1 MRRFALVVTLSVC
14 MFGTFTLSIFC
25 QSTNSVVEGTVED
38 TTHYVLP
45 GSKVTLVNRETGG
58 QFITTTNDVGAYVF
72 PSVVPG
78 VYTLQISKEGFKSHS
93 ITDFR
98 VTVSQRVTQNVVLE
112 VGSTSQSVLVE
123 ANGSIALLE
132 PTSNELGTLIDEVS
146 VQQLP
151 LNGRNFLQLGLLSGA
166 AQDAGPTSSDFAS
179 LQVGHADR
187 TIIINGNEQ
196 DLTGYT
202 INGMSTAGTRLGQSS
217 LNMSV
222 AAIDQFKIHQGFFL
236 PAEGPSSAGTVSV
249 VTKSGGNKFH
259 GEAFEFIRNGALDA
273 RNYFDKGAKPGAFRR
288 NQFGAAIGGP
298 IRQNKMFFYAH
309 YEGRRQVRAD
319 NVTATAPT
327 ADMFKG
333 DFSALLH
340 LPTPIQLYDP
350 ATYDP
355 ATGKRQPF
363 IGNIIAPERI
373 NAMSKALLAYYVPAT
388 AYGPNNLSGNPN
400 TVDNYDQYGGRV
412 DMVLNQKHTLFTQY
426 VHENSPTINGSLFPN
441 GGYSYPLTTDLA
453 MVQLVSNLT
462 PHVVN
467 QFGFG
472 WIRPL
477 VFYSGDNLPGIQET
491 LGFTGTA
498 DPNGLPGIFLDGFAS
513 STNPQNPSFG
523 RNQGLIGNIDN
534 QYQMHESLSVLRGKH
549 ELKFGGDFR
558 YVRTVQESSNFYS
571 RGGVWFGSTYTAQ
584 LAPDDKTGQLMPVA
598 GTGSSF
604 ADFLLGLPKNGNV
617 TSMPRTHFRW
627 TEVTP
632 YAQDT
637 WKIRPDLTIN
647 LGVSWNV
654 NTPPNAVGSDSD
666 YPHAFDF
673 QTGKV
678 LYAALGQISP
688 EIYSID
694 LNNFSPRVGI
704 AWQPR
709 FWDGTVIR
717 AGAGIYYP
725 PVTALYNLFGIT
737 APGVSIVQ
745 SFTNNPSQAMPA
757 YVLGQNVFPPMSQV
771 PITPEFAQN
780 VSGTLFALDTK
791 LRTPYIQQWSMA
803 VQHTFGKDTLVEL
816 DYIGSQS
823 RKLPIRWN
831 ADDCSVAGSLICDQS
846 VRPYKQFPYI
856 YMAANEGSAS
866 YNAFVAK
873 FQQQLKDM
881 NFVANYTWSKALTNT
896 VQGGAPVGLNQRGVC
911 LSCDKGLAG
920 FNVPQ
925 RLVLSGVW
933 DLPVGKGKRFLN
945 TSSSLNQLVGGWTVN
960 AIATFSQGNP
970 FSVLAATSTTM
981 DPMTHYRANQLC
993 NGRSSLENKDV
1004 RTNGGYW
1011 FDTSCFAMPAS
1022 NYFGDSR
1029 PNIITGPGV
1038 NNWDIGFGKVF
1049 SLRESMNLQFRT
1061 ELFNVFNHAQFL
1073 NPFSTLTGAGGK
1085 TDPNFGRITTARPAR
1100 ELQFGLKLLW

>member
-1 MRRFALVVTLSVC
+1 MRRFALILTLMVC
-14 MFGTFTLSIFC
+14 TLGTLTVFG
-25 QSTNSVVEGTVED
+25 QSNNSVVEGTVED
-38 TTHYVLP
+38 KTHYVLP
-45 GSKVTLVNRETGG
+45 GSKVTLVNRDTGG
-58 QFITTTNDVGAYVF
+58 QFITTTNDTGTYVF
-72 PSVVPG
+72 PSVAPG
-78 VYTLQISKEGFKSHS
+78 LYTLQVSKEGFKSHS
-93 ITDFR
+93 IADFR
-98 VTVSQRVTQNVVLE
+98 VTVSQRLTQDVVLE
-112 VGSTSQSVLVE
+112 VGSTSESVLVE
-123 ANGSIALLE
+123 AEGSMALLE
-132 PTSNELGTLIDEVS
+132 PTSNELGTLIDQTS

-151 LNGRNFLQLGLLSGA
+151 LNGRDFLQLGLLSGA

-179 LQVGHADR
+179 LQVGHKDR

-236 PAEGPSSAGTVSV
+236 PSEGPNSAGTVSV

-259 GEAFEFIRNGALDA
+259 GEVFEFIRNRALDA
-273 RNYFDKGAKPGAFRR
+273 RNYFDTGAKPGAFRR
-288 NQFGAAIGGP
+288 NQFGAALGGP
-298 IRQNKMFFYAH
+298 IRQNKMFFFAH

-319 NVTATAPT
+319 SVTVTAPT
-327 ADMFKG
+327 TDMFKG
-333 DFSALLH
+333 DFSALLR

-350 ATYDP
+350 ATYDS

-363 IGNIIAPERI
+363 VGNIIPQDRI
-373 NAMSKALLAYYVPAT
+373 NPMSKALLAYYVPAT
-388 AYGPNNLSGNPN
+388 TYGSMNLSGNPN
-400 TVDNYDQYGGRV
+400 TTDNYDQYGGRV

-426 VHENSPTINGSLFPN
+426 VHENSPTVNGSLFPI
-441 GGYSYPLTTDLA
+441 GGYGYPLTTDLA
-453 MVQLVSNLT
+453 MVQVVSNLT
-462 PHVVN
+462 PRIVN

-472 WIRPL
+472 WLRPS
-477 VFYSGDNLPGIQET
+477 VFYSGDNEPGIQQK

-498 DPNGLPGIFLDGFAS
+498 DPNGVPGIFLDGFAS

-534 QYQMHESLSVLRGKH
+534 QYQMHESLSVLARNH
-549 ELKFGGDFR
+549 ELKLGGDLR

-571 RGGVWFGSTYTAQ
+571 RGGVWFSSIYTAQ
-584 LAPDDKTGQLMPVA
+584 LAPDATGKLQPVA

-604 ADFLLGLPKNGNV
+604 ADFLLGTPKNGSV

-627 TEVTP
+627 TEFVP

-637 WKIRPDLTIN
+637 WKIRPDVTIN
-647 LGVSWNV
+647 LGLSWNM
-654 NTPPNAVGSDSD
+654 NTPPNAVGSDKN

-673 QTGKV
+673 KNGKV
-678 LYAALGQISP
+678 LYAALGDVSP
-688 EIYSID
+688 QIYSID

-704 AWQPR
+704 AWQPQ

-717 AGAGIYYP
+717 VGAGIYYP
-725 PVTALYNLFGIT
+725 PVSALYNLFAIT

-745 SFTNNPSQAMPA
+745 SITNNPSQPTPT
-757 YVLGQNVFPPMSQV
+757 YILGQNIFPPVSQG
-771 PITPEFAQN
+771 PITPEFAEN
-780 VSGTLFALDTK
+780 VSGVLFALDTK
-791 LRTPYIQQWSMA
+791 LRTPYITQWSMA
-803 VQHTFGKDTLVEL
+803 VQHTFGENTLVEL

-831 ADDCSVAGSLICDQS
+831 ANDCSVPGSLICDQNAK
-846 VRPYKQFPYI
+846 PYKQFPYI
-856 YMAANEGSAS
+856 YMAANEGNAN

-873 FQQQLKDM
+873 FQQQVKDLS
-881 NFVANYTWSKALTNT
+881 FVANYTWSKALTNT

-920 FNVPQ
+920 FNVPH
-925 RLVLSGVW
+925 RLVASGIW
-933 DLPVGKGKRFLN
+933 TLPFGKGRRFMN
-945 TSSSLNQLVGGWTVN
+945 GVPSSLNQLVGGWSVN
-960 AIATFSQGNP
+960 AIATFSKGNP
-970 FSVLAATSTTM
+970 FSVLAATSTAM

-993 NGRSSLENKDV
+993 DGRSSMANRDV

-1011 FDTSCFAMPAS
+1011 FDTSCFAKPAA

-1029 PNIITGPGV
+1029 PNIITGPGI
-1038 NNWDIGFGKVF
+1038 NNWDIGFGKLF
-1049 SLRESMNLQFRT
+1049 SLTEAMDLQFRA
-1061 ELFNVFNHAQFL
+1061 EAFNALNHAQFL
-1073 NPFSTLTGAGGK
+1073 NPSSTM
-1085 TDPNFGRITTARPAR
+1085 TDANFGRVTTARASR